1 MAPRVLI
8 VDDLPSMRERLE
20 RILSDAE
27 FEIAGTAGNGEQA
40 LVTYMDRRPD
50 VVLLDIIMPG
60 MDGISTLDALLRL
73 DAGARIIMCSAVG
86 EQRMI
91 VRAIRHGAKDFV
103 VKPFSEERVV
113 SAVSKVVGSN
123 GVASNAT

>member
-1 MAPRVLI
+1 M
-8 VDDLPSMRERLE
+8 
-20 RILSDAE
+20 
-27 FEIAGTAGNGEQA
+27 
-40 LVTYMDRRPD
+40 YMDRRPD

-113 SAVSKVVGSN
+113 SAVSKVLGAN
-123 GVASNAT
+123 GAAPNAT

>member
-1 MAPRVLI
+1 MAPRILI

-20 RILSDAE
+20 RILSDAD

-40 LVTYMDRRPD
+40 LVMYMDRRPD

-113 SAVSKVVGSN
+113 SAVSKVLGAN
-123 GVASNAT
+123 GAAPNAT

>member
-40 LVTYMDRRPD
+40 LVMYMDRRPD

-123 GVASNAT
+123 GAAPNAT